1 MLHSVSFCPMVVL
14 AFSAHSPMVELLLL
28 LLLPL
33 LLHLLLHLQLADASS
48 LSHACHE

>member
-14 AFSAHSPMVELLLL
+14 AFSAHSPMVELLL